1 MFGYSPCI
9 RLAGRARIE
18 EQGRDCRMQSKTG
31 VASTPAMSPERKNKT
46 PKPDFMRK
54 TILSA
59 TLFTCLLG
67 ISFTAQALTPDEET
81 FIKKAATSDQAE
93 ITLSQLAVKRA
104 SSPEVKQFAQ
114 TMVTDHTKST
124 SLLKPIAAT
133 HGVSLPESSG
143 PQTDEKVKRLEKQS
157 GIAFDKTYIEIMV
170 ADHEEVLHAF
180 ETEAGKAADPK
191 LKDFITT
198 VQPIVANHL
207 QMAKAI
213 RQNENTAG

>member
-114 TMVTDHTKST
+114 RMVTALIEPLPHIAVKPLKGFPRLS
-124 SLLKPIAAT
+124 KPI
-133 HGVSLPESSG
+133 VG
-143 PQTDEKVKRLEKQS
+143 PHEVNFSTQTDC
-157 GIAFDKTYIEIMV
+157 G
-170 ADHEEVLHAF
+170 
-180 ETEAGKAADPK
+180 DPRHK
-191 LKDFITT
+191 F
-198 VQPIVANHL
+198 A
-207 QMAKAI
+207 
-213 RQNENTAG
+213 

>member
-1 MFGYSPCI
+1 
-9 RLAGRARIE
+9 
-18 EQGRDCRMQSKTG
+18 
-31 VASTPAMSPERKNKT
+31 
-46 PKPDFMRK
+46 MRK

-59 TLFTCLLG
+59 TLFTCLVG
-67 ISFTAQALTPDEET
+67 ISFAAQALTPDEET
-81 FIKKAATSDQAE
+81 FIKKAARSDQAE

-124 SLLKPIAAT
+124 SLLKSIAAI
-133 HGVSLPESSG
+133 HGVNLPESSG

-170 ADHEEVLHAF
+170 ADHEEALHAF

-213 RQNENTAG
+213 RQNENTAS